1 MKGVR
6 KTPQKVYCIEKNEIF
21 PSITFVK
28 DRVCSN
34 VWKAIKSPEVTAGG
48 CHWRLATPEDE
59 LTATIAKASD
69 YPKKKVNKR
78 PAAVAPD
85 YSSSITNEGYGGEYL
100 QAVKRG
106 WTNEELARWK
116 KAKDIANRITEYLNS
131 LEKIFAA
138 PKTETEKIE
147 DYNVAALL
155 VGKLMVSFSEF
166 CETQE
171 IYAERGARGG
181 KIRKKTEVEAEEEN
195 KEDEY
200 EFQEVM

>member
-6 KTPQKVYCIEKNEIF
+6 KAPQKVYCIEKNEIF
-21 PSITFVK
+21 PSVTFVK

-34 VWKAIKSPEVTAGG
+34 VWRAIQDPTRVSGG
-48 CHWRLATPEDE
+48 YHWRLATPEDE
-59 LTATIAKASD
+59 LTATVAKASD
-69 YPKKKVNKR
+69 YPKKVIKKKPR
-78 PAAVAPD
+78 FDPSSIDED
-85 YSSSITNEGYGGEYL
+85 YSGGEYL
-100 QAVKRG
+100 QTVKRG

-116 KAKDIANRITEYLNS
+116 KSKALANKISVFLNE
-131 LEKIFAA
+131 LEKIFVA

-155 VGKLMVSFSEF
+155 VGKLIISFTSF
-166 CETQE
+166 CDMLE

-181 KIRKKTEVEAEEEN
+181 KIKKRAEEDEEFEEEN

-200 EFQEVM
+200 EFQEVE